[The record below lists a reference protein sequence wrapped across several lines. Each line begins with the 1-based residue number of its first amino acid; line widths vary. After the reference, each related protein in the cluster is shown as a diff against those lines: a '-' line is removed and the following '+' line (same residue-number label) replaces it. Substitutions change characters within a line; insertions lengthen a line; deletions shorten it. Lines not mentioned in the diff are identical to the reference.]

1 MSGGA
6 RVWVL
11 ADDRAGH
18 ANQALAVAEALG
30 APFEVRALR
39 YNGLARLPNRLLGA
53 TDRHVAPEARPAPPW
68 PDLVIAAG
76 RRTAPA
82 ARAIRRRSSGRTRLA
97 QCMWPGAGAREFD
110 LVAVPAHDLRPAR
123 PNTAPTLGAPH
134 RATPARLAAAADEW
148 RAALARVPR
157 PLIAL
162 LVGGATRRRPFGA
175 AEADALAARTAAL
188 AAAVG
193 GGVAMTTSRRTGR
206 AAAEQLAAALAP
218 GHAHFWGGGGAN
230 PYFGYLA
237 LADIVVATGD
247 SAAMC
252 TEACAAGRPVYIH
265 APPARTSAKHARL
278 HAALYERG
286 AARPLDGA
294 HDPRW
299 RAAPFDDAALVAR
312 AIRER
317 GLL

>member
-18 ANQALAVAEALG
+18 ANQALGVAEALG
-30 APFEVRALR
+30 APFEARGLR
-39 YNGLARLPNRLLGA
+39 YNRLARLPNDLLGA
-53 TDRHVAPEARPAPPW
+53 TDRHLAPAARPAPPW

-82 ARAIRRRSSGRTRLA
+82 ARAIAARSGGRTRLV
-97 QCMWPGAGAREFD
+97 QCMWPGAGAGAFD
-110 LVAVPAHDLRPAR
+110 LIAVPAHDRPPAR
-123 PNTAPTLGAPH
+123 RNVVRTLGAPH
-134 RATPARLAAAADEW
+134 RATPARLAAAAEEW
-148 RAALARVPR
+148 RAALARIPR

-175 AEADALAARTAAL
+175 AEADALAERVGAL

-193 GGVAMTTSRRTGR
+193 GSVAMTASRRTGR
-206 AAAEQLAAALAP
+206 AAAARLAAALAP
-218 GHAHFWGGGGAN
+218 GHAWFPGGAGAN

-247 SAAMC
+247 SASMC

-278 HAALYERG
+278 HAALYARG
-286 AARPLDGA
+286 AARPLAGA

-299 RAAPFDDAALVAR
+299 RAAPFDDAARVAR
-312 AIRER
+312 AIRRR